1 MPCWWYPLLSVY
13 HTFLQVERRVVN
25 QLALAFEQQ
34 LLTRGSAVKLVVG
47 EGEDKEEKGES
58 IIKLVV
64 TDKNL
69 SAEKVDVDRVGYGHT
84 LTRNA
89 LL

>member
-1 MPCWWYPLLSVY
+1 M
-13 HTFLQVERRVVN
+13 VN

-34 LLTRGSAVKLVVG
+34 LLTKGSAVKLVVG
-47 EGEDKEEKGES
+47 EGEDRGGKGES

-64 TDKNL
+64 TEKNTT
-69 SAEKVDVDRVGYGHT
+69 AEKVDVDRIGYGHT
-84 LTRNA
+84 LTRNEA

>member
-1 MPCWWYPLLSVY
+1 M
-13 HTFLQVERRVVN
+13 VN

-34 LLTRGSAVKLVVG
+34 LLTKGSAVKLVVG
-47 EGEDKEEKGES
+47 EGEEKGES
-58 IIKLVV
+58 IIKLMV

-84 LTRNA
+84 LTRNV

>member
-1 MPCWWYPLLSVY
+1 M
-13 HTFLQVERRVVN
+13 VN
-25 QLALAFEQQ
+25 QLALAYEQQ
-34 LLTRGSAVKLVVG
+34 LLTKGSAVKLVVG

-69 SAEKVDVDRVGYGHT
+69 SAEKVDVDHVGYGHT
-84 LTRNA
+84 LTRNF